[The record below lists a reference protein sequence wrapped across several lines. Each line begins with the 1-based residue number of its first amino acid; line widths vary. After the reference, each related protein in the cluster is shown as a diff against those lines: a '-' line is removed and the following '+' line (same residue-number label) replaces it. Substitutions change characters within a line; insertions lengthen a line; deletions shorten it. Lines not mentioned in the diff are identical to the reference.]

1 MMREVLARTES
12 HPRYVFVCGSN
23 PFVESASQGLID
35 AGMEAALIRTER
47 YGG

>member
-1 MMREVLARTES
+1 MMHEVLARTAS
-12 HPRYVFVCGSN
+12 HPRFVFVCGSN

-35 AGMEAALIRTER
+35 AGIAPGLIRTER